1 MLKVHEVGEYVFW
14 KDKHRKVLELAFHK
28 LSLEHTAELAYTL
41 EGVEGWVWVKDCQE
55 PTEGI
60 KYRIDMDE
68 EFFSQDA
75 HSPQLQELGYSMVAW
90 MDGLENRPDN
100 STLPPIVTFL
110 MAIQYDKEGSYG
122 SSWRGKGEY
131 RGIMSN
137 IDRKYDRLDT
147 ITKKEIDGK
156 MKPFAEQERMLS
168 KDYELYSVEV
178 GESKVDAIADLTC
191 YGLLYLAWVRVTYP
205 NVFRA
210 WVDRNVPKYLL
221 DKITL

>member
-1 MLKVHEVGEYVFW
+1 MLNVYEVGESVFW
-14 KDKHRKVLELAFHK
+14 SDRYREVLDVSFYTPNPDFSPEL
-28 LSLEHTAELAYTL
+28 SYRL
-41 EGVEGWVWVKDCQE
+41 EGIDDWVWVKDCQE
-55 PTEGI
+55 EL
-60 KYRIDMDE
+60 DE
-68 EFFSQDA
+68 DEFFKQDA
-75 HSPQLQELGYSMVAW
+75 YSPQLQQLGYSMVAW

-100 STLPPIVTFL
+100 STLPPIATFL

-122 SSWRGKGEY
+122 SSWKGKGEY

-147 ITKKEIDGK
+147 ITKKEIEGK
-156 MKPFAEQERMLS
+156 MKPFAEQEKMLS
-168 KDYELYSVEV
+168 KDYEVYSVEV

-210 WVDRNVPKYLL
+210 WVDRSVPKYLL